1 MKISKK
7 FRKYLSNLSDA
18 SKTIKVLSAAFFI
31 SLLAFNCSN
40 NDDNVIVDLEPDFS
54 GVYAQEDQM
63 GRPAVNTVFVSA
75 ASKDMFNVTVPSGQ
89 NAAFQSMFQT
99 NLEALSP
106 AFANPGDM
114 NALGQTS
121 AAFTGLLATDVLN
134 VSLDGTTTFY
144 DGTNVLTGRALADD
158 VITVELLL
166 IFGGED
172 FSENPGLS
180 NDNVDAN
187 DKTFMTSFPYLASPW

>member
-1 MKISKK
+1 MK
-7 FRKYLSNLSDA
+7 FNQ
-18 SKTIKVLSAAFFI
+18 IKLYTVAIFTAFI
-31 SLLAFNCSN
+31 AVNCN
-40 NDDNVIVDLEPDFS
+40 NDDDNITTPTGPDFT
-54 GVYAQEDQM
+54 GNYVQEDQM
-63 GRPAVNTVFVSA
+63 GRPAVNTVFVSSA
-75 ASKDMFNVTVPSGQ
+75 MKDNFNRTIPSQQG
-89 NAAFQSMFQT
+89 AAFQSMFQN

-106 AFANPGDM
+106 AYGNPGDA
-114 NALGQTS
+114 NALGLDA

-134 VSLDGTTTFY
+134 VSLDGTTTFF

-187 DKTFMTSFPYLASPW
+187 DKPLLSSFPYLASPW

>member
-1 MKISKK
+1 MG
-7 FRKYLSNLSDA
+7 
-18 SKTIKVLSAAFFI
+18 
-31 SLLAFNCSN
+31 
-40 NDDNVIVDLEPDFS
+40 PDFS
-54 GVYAQEDQM
+54 GTFVQKDQM

-75 ASKDMFNVTVPSGQ
+75 SSKDEFNVTVPSKQG
-89 NAAFQSMFQT
+89 AKFQSMFET
-99 NLEALSP
+99 NLTGLSP
-106 AFANPGDM
+106 AYANSGDK
-114 NALGQTS
+114 NALGLDA

-134 VSLDGTTTFY
+134 VSLDGKTTFY

-172 FSENPGLS
+172 FSENPSLS

-187 DKTFMTSFPYLASPW
+187 DKTFLNSFPYLASPW

>member
-1 MKISKK
+1 MKTINI
-7 FRKYLSNLSDA
+7 KYLLMTCAIAALSF
-18 SKTIKVLSAAFFI
+18 S
-31 SLLAFNCSN
+31 CSN
-40 NDDNVIVDLEPDFS
+40 DDDYTPPNNGGGGGNGPDFS
-54 GVYAQEDQM
+54 GVYAQQDQM
-63 GRPAVNTVFVSA
+63 GRPAVNTVFVSSD
-75 ASKDMFNVTVPSGQ
+75 SKNMFNTTIPSQQSSG
-89 NAAFQSMFQT
+89 FQTMFQT

-114 NALGQTS
+114 NALGQDS
-121 AAFTGLLATDVLN
+121 AAFTTLLATDVLN
-134 VSLDGTTTFY
+134 LSLDGTTTFY

-172 FSENPGLS
+172 FSENPTLS

-187 DKTFMTSFPYLASPW
+187 DKPFLTSFPYLAAPW

>member
-1 MKISKK
+1 MMKNI
-7 FRKYLSNLSDA
+7 N
-18 SKTIKVLSAAFFI
+18 IKHILAVLAIAI
-31 SLLAFNCSN
+31 MAFNCSSDDDATPPN
-40 NDDNVIVDLEPDFS
+40 NNNNNPDFS
-54 GVYAQEDQM
+54 GVYAQQDQM
-63 GRPAVNTVFVSA
+63 GRPAVNTVFVSGG
-75 ASKDMFNVTVPSGQ
+75 SKNMFNTTIPSQQ

-106 AFANPGDM
+106 AYANPGDM
-114 NALGQTS
+114 NALGLD
-121 AAFTGLLATDVLN
+121 AATFTGLLATDVLN
-134 VSLDGTTTFY
+134 LSLDGTTTFY

-172 FSENPGLS
+172 FTENPTLS

-187 DKTFMTSFPYLASPW
+187 DKPFLASFPYLASPW

>member
-1 MKISKK
+1 MKIYKI
-7 FRKYLSNLSDA
+7 KYIA
-18 SKTIKVLSAAFFI
+18 ITVLSLLII
-31 SLLAFNCSN
+31 SCSN
-40 NDDNVIVDLEPDFS
+40 NDDDNMMEVTVDFS
-54 GVYAQEDQM
+54 GTFVQKDQM

-75 ASKDMFNVTVPSGQ
+75 ASKDAFNTTIPSQQG
-89 NAAFQSMFQT
+89 AAFQSMFET
-99 NLEALSP
+99 NLTGLSP
-106 AFANPGDM
+106 AYTNAGDK
-114 NALGQTS
+114 NALGLD
-121 AAFTGLLATDVLN
+121 AATFTGLLATDVLN

-172 FSENPGLS
+172 FTENPTLS

-187 DKTFMTSFPYLASPW
+187 DKAFLTSFPYLASPW

>member
-1 MKISKK
+1 MKIINSV
-7 FRKYLSNLSDA
+7 YALNLQNM
-18 SKTIKVLSAAFFI
+18 KNQIKLVLST
-31 SLLAFNCSN
+31 LLMTALVMSCSN
-40 NDDNVIVDLEPDFS
+40 DDDTNSMPETVDFS
-54 GVYAQEDQM
+54 GIYAQQDQM
-63 GRPAVNTVFVSA
+63 GRPAVNTVFVSSS
-75 ASKDMFNVTVPSGQ
+75 SKNMFNTTIPSQQ
-89 NAAFQSMFQT
+89 NASFQSMFQA
-99 NLEALSP
+99 NLEGLSP
-106 AFANPGDM
+106 AYANTGDT
-114 NALGQTS
+114 NALGLTS

-187 DKTFMTSFPYLASPW
+187 DTPFLASFPYLAAPW

>member
-1 MKISKK
+1 MKI
-7 FRKYLSNLSDA
+7 LN
-18 SKTIKVLSAAFFI
+18 IKNTLTLIAIAA
-31 SLLAFNCSN
+31 LCFNCSN
-40 NDDNVIVDLEPDFS
+40 DDDFTPNTGGDGNNEPDFS
-54 GVYAQEDQM
+54 GVYIQQDQM
-63 GRPAVNTVFVSA
+63 GRPAVNTVFVSSD
-75 ASKDMFNVTVPSGQ
+75 SKNMFNTTIPSEQ
-89 NAAFQSMFQT
+89 NADFQNMFQT

-114 NALGQTS
+114 NALGQDA
-121 AAFTGLLATDVLN
+121 AAFTTLLATDVLN
-134 VSLDGTTTFY
+134 LSLDGTTTFY

-172 FSENPGLS
+172 FSENPTLS

-187 DKTFMTSFPYLASPW
+187 DKPFLTSFPYLAAPW